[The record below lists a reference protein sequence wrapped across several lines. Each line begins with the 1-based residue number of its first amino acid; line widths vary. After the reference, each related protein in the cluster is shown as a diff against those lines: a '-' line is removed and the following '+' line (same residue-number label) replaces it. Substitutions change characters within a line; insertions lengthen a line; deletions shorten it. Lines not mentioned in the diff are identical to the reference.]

1 MGQEHHR
8 LAGFRQLFRIQL
20 GDHDGQRY
28 GDDHAQDD
36 ENRVVYQR
44 VAQHRFEIAG
54 FEQKLEI
61 LKAHPIAIVDQA
73 PQKAPARARAV
84 VLEGDDHAKHGRVA
98 EDDVPNR
105 GGEMEQKQLQ
115 IVKGRSAGPLVPSP
129 AFSRLFWYGCRRDS
143 VQCAHPFWP
152 IAGWSI
158 HLIMCMNY
166 HGRIIPLDH
175 ISCQ

>member
-105 GGEMEQKQLQ
+105 GAKTAPNCQRT
-115 IVKGRSAGPLVPSP
+115 IRRTPRSFACLFAPFLVWMP
-129 AFSRLFWYGCRRDS
+129 
-143 VQCAHPFWP
+143 
-152 IAGWSI
+152 
-158 HLIMCMNY
+158 
-166 HGRIIPLDH
+166 
-175 ISCQ
+175 